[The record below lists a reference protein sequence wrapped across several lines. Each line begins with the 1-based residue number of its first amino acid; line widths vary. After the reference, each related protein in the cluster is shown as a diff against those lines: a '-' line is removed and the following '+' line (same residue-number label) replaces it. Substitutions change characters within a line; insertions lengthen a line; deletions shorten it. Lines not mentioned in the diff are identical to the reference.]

1 MSKRRLRRPEPLS
14 RARPDGVILT
24 HLTVRRRFH
33 RRRIRHGGDLQGGV
47 ICRRCNAK
55 SENLAGGE
63 LRGGEIGAVILS
75 AEISEAVKCGA
86 PHKTRVNDLSCDG
99 TRFFRFVTNHA
110 FDRQTDG
117 QTAFSWLQCMQRAK
131 NRPY

>member
-1 MSKRRLRRPEPLS
+1 MTCGAHLCFHGPEPTVS
-14 RARPDGVILT
+14 IHSGVVGGRSTVSYNLT
-24 HLTVRRRFH
+24 FPSQWRRFR

-55 SENLAGGE
+55 SVNLAGGE

-86 PHKTRVNDLSCDG
+86 PRTDMG
-99 TRFFRFVTNHA
+99 T
-110 FDRQTDG
+110 TD
-117 QTAFSWLQCMQRAK
+117 
-131 NRPY
+131 YD